1 MNSASQVYKLH
12 ITTPLLWVLIRELFL
27 PPHRFNLMSMFF
39 ISWILGA
46 RVTKLQHL
54 VLETC
59 LFLLQYL
66 LRKSLIPVQYFRVI
80 VLLLQNKEDYKV

>member
-12 ITTPLLWVLIRELFL
+12 IATPLLWVLIRELFL

-54 VLETC
+54 VLETR

>member
-1 MNSASQVYKLH
+1 MDLN
-12 ITTPLLWVLIRELFL
+12 
-27 PPHRFNLMSMFF
+27 
-39 ISWILGA
+39 SWILGGRA
-46 RVTKLQHL
+46 TKLQHL